1 MNVNKKKLS
10 IYLIILNICI
20 VGFTLTL
27 SHLIKLKES
36 RIFLQSYM
44 QSSINIEQI
53 ILTEDVELIKK
64 ALQVANGET
73 KTVFKLS
80 QNLTDSMTS
89 LFTLNCILFFI
100 LFSINLYFT
109 IILKRKVDH
118 EKLKL

>member
-53 ILTEDVELIKK
+53 ILTEDLELIKK
-64 ALQVANGET
+64 ALQVSNGE
-73 KTVFKLS
+73 KNTVFKLS
-80 QNLTDSMTS
+80 QGLTDSTIF
-89 LFTLNCILFFI
+89 LFILSSTLFFI
-100 LFSINLYFT
+100 LFSINIYFT
-109 IILKRKVDH
+109 IKLKRKIDD